1 MYRYRDMTLIENHFS
16 ACTMDLMSLRPSLKE
31 NLKTPKLTD
40 GHLSLHILLKWNLN
54 QVNQKISSSYSDM
67 WKIKRMRS
75 GSQKML
81 SIRKR
86 QKKPLQSLIPALK
99 LKPHLQIFVNTGIIY

>member
-1 MYRYRDMTLIENHFS
+1 MYRYRDMTLIGNHFS
-16 ACTMDLMSLRPSLKE
+16 AYITDLMSLRLSLKE
-31 NLKTPKLTD
+31 NRKTLKLTD
-40 GHLSLHILLKWNLN
+40 GPPSLHIILKWNLN
-54 QVNQKISSSYSDM
+54 PGNQRISSSYSDM

-86 QKKPLQSLIPALK
+86 QRKPLQSLIPALK